1 MNFTNTT
8 IEDDLLEDD
17 STTVMIVIVVMVVLI
32 FLCYFCNRNEAQD
45 RADIEARTSRT
56 QVRISIRG
64 Y

>member
-8 IEDDLLEDD
+8 IEDDLMEED
-17 STTVMIVIVVMVVLI
+17 STTVMIVIIVMVVFI

-45 RADIEARTSRT
+45 RADMEARASRA
-56 QVRISIRG
+56 QFRISIRG